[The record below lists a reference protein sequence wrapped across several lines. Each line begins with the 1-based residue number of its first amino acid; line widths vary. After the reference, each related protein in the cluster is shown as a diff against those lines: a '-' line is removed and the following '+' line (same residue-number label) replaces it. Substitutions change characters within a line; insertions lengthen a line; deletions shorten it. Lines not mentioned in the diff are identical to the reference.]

1 MAEFI
6 RVAVSSIHIGER
18 LRPIDMD
25 YAEAIAAS
33 MSEHGQISPIMIRKT
48 PAKKGTPYTL
58 VAGGYRT
65 TAATLLSWT
74 EIDAIV
80 VKADAVEAQLLEI
93 SENLYRNELNPLDR
107 AIFVMKYRELWEE
120 KHGKINPK
128 GGRPSEKHRNDYG
141 VIFAGGRE
149 LSERVKERFGFGQ
162 STYEKVTSIGKNLD
176 PVLRQAVRGTTA
188 ENDQSQ
194 LLTLAKLPREDQIA
208 VAAALKH
215 TPDVKKVLAF
225 TKPPALVTTPPA
237 PSQSIIFTKL
247 IAAWDEASE
256 ETRDS
261 FLEHI
266 GMSNTPDALMAAIRE
281 EAA

>member
-6 RVAVSSIHIGER
+6 RAAISSVHVGER

-65 TAATLLSWT
+65 TAATLLGWT

-120 KHGKINPK
+120 KHGKITR
-128 GGRPSEKHRNDYG
+128 GGDQKSKPQN
-141 VIFAGGRE
+141 AGLVFSAGRE
-149 LSERVKERFGFGQ
+149 LSKLVQERLGISQDKYERA
-162 STYEKVTSIGKNLD
+162 VSIGTRLD
-176 PVLRQAVRGTTA
+176 PVLKQAVRGTTA

-225 TKPPALVTTPPA
+225 TKPPILVATPPA
-237 PSQSIIFTKL
+237 SSQSKILTKL

-266 GMSNTPDALMAAIRE
+266 GMSDAPDALMAAIRE

>member
-6 RVAVSSIHIGER
+6 RATIAEIHIGER
-18 LRPIDMD
+18 RRPIDVEWAHGLGLMMKN
-25 YAEAIAAS
+25 E
-33 MSEHGQISPIMIRKT
+33 GQITPITVRRTPAANKGKT
-48 PAKKGTPYTL
+48 PFTL
-58 VAGGYRT
+58 VAGAHRI
-65 TAATLLSWT
+65 TAATHIGWT
-74 EIDAIV
+74 EIDAVIV
-80 VKADAVEAQLLEI
+80 DGNKVDAQLMEI
-93 SENLYRNELNPLDR
+93 AENLHRLDLNPLDR
-107 AIFVMKYRELWEE
+107 AMFVIAYRELHEE
-120 KHGKINPK
+120 KHGKIQR
-128 GGRPSEKHRNDYG
+128 GGNRKANDDDHPLLG
-141 VIFAGGRE
+141 IGQKLSARIQEE
-149 LSERVKERFGFGQ
+149 LGIGAE
-162 STYEKVTSIGKNLD
+162 TYKYAVRIGKNLD

-225 TKPPALVTTPPA
+225 TKPPVLVTTPPA
-237 PSQSIIFTKL
+237 PSQSIILTKL

>member
-1 MAEFI
+1 MADFM
-6 RVAVSSIHIGER
+6 RVAVSEIHVGER

-33 MSEHGQISPIMIRKT
+33 MSEHGQISPIMIRRT
-48 PAKKGTPYTL
+48 PAKKGTPFTL

-65 TAATLLSWT
+65 AAAGLLGWT

-120 KHGKINPK
+120 KHGKITRGGDQSAKVHDDPLLFSK
-128 GGRPSEKHRNDYG
+128 GRVLSEK
-141 VIFAGGRE
+141 VQ
-149 LSERVKERFGFGQ
+149 ERLGI
-162 STYEKVTSIGKNLD
+162 SHNTYKRAVSIGQNLD
-176 PVLRQAVRGTTA
+176 PVLKFAVRGTTA

-194 LLTLAKLPREDQIA
+194 LLQLAKLPREDQVK

-215 TPDVKKVLAF
+215 EPDVKKVLAF
-225 TKPPALVTTPPA
+225 TKPAPVSAAA
-237 PSQSIIFTKL
+237 PSQSIILTKL
-247 IAAWDEASE
+247 IAAWDEASD
-256 ETRDS
+256 ETRDG

-266 GMSNTPDALMAAIRE
+266 GMSSMPDPVMAAIRE

>member
-6 RVAVSSIHIGER
+6 RATMSEIYVGER
-18 LRPIDMD
+18 LRPIDSD
-25 YAEAIAAS
+25 YAEGIAAS
-33 MSEHGQISPIMIRKT
+33 MSEHGQISPIMIRRT

-65 TAATLLSWT
+65 TAANLLGWT
-74 EIDAIV
+74 EIDAII
-80 VKADAVEAQLLEI
+80 VKADGVEAQLLEI

-107 AIFVMKYRELWEE
+107 AIFILKYRELWEE

-128 GGRPSEKHRNDYG
+128 GGRPEKQGHDDPVFAKGRALSEK
-141 VIFAGGRE
+141 VQ
-149 LSERVKERFGFGQ
+149 ERFGFGAK
-162 STYEKVTSIGKNLD
+162 TYQRATRIGMNLD
-176 PVLRQAVRGTTA
+176 PVLRNAVRGTSA

-194 LLTLAKLPREDQIA
+194 LLKLAKLSREDQIK
-208 VAAALKH
+208 VAATLAAHL
-215 TPDVKKVLAF
+215 DVKMALAF
-225 TKPPALVTTPPA
+225 TKPPALVTP
-237 PSQSIIFTKL
+237 PSQSAILTKL

-266 GMSNTPDALMAAIRE
+266 GMSGMPDALMADIRE

>member
-6 RVAVSSIHIGER
+6 RAAISSIHVGER

-33 MSEHGQISPIMIRKT
+33 MSELGQISPIMIRKT

-65 TAATLLSWT
+65 TAATLLGWT

-120 KHGKINPK
+120 KHGKITR
-128 GGRPSEKHRNDYG
+128 GGDQKSKPQN
-141 VIFAGGRE
+141 AGLVFSAGRE
-149 LSERVKERFGFGQ
+149 LSKLVQERLGISQDKYERA
-162 STYEKVTSIGKNLD
+162 VSIGTKLD
-176 PVLRQAVRGTTA
+176 PVLKQAVRGTTA

-237 PSQSIIFTKL
+237 PSQSIILTKL

>member
-1 MAEFI
+1 MVEFI
-6 RVAVSSIHIGER
+6 RATISSIHVGER

-33 MSEHGQISPIMIRKT
+33 MSERGQISPIMIRKT
-48 PAKKGTPYTL
+48 PAKKGTPFTL

-65 TAATLLSWT
+65 TAASLLGWT
-74 EIDAIV
+74 EIDAII

-107 AIFVMKYRELWEE
+107 AIFVTKYRELHEE
-120 KHGKINPK
+120 KYGKITR
-128 GGRPSEKHRNDYG
+128 GGDQKSNRHDDG
-141 VIFAGGRE
+141 LIFSNGRE
-149 LSERVKERFGFGQ
+149 IAEKVKERFGFGQ
-162 STYEKVTSIGKNLD
+162 STYERTVRIGQNLA
-176 PVLRQAVRGTTA
+176 PELRNAVRGTAA

-194 LLTLAKLPREDQIA
+194 LLTLAKLPREDQVK
-208 VAAALKH
+208 VAAALAH
-215 TPDVKKVLAF
+215 DPDVKKALSF
-225 TKPPALVTTPPA
+225 TKPPALVGSPA
-237 PSQSIIFTKL
+237 LPSQSTILTKL

-261 FLEHI
+261 FLERI
-266 GMSNTPDALMAAIRE
+266 GLSDMPDALMAAIRE

>member
-65 TAATLLSWT
+65 TAATLLGWT

-120 KHGKINPK
+120 KHGKITR
-128 GGRPSEKHRNDYG
+128 GGDQKSKPQN
-141 VIFAGGRE
+141 AGLVFSAGRE
-149 LSERVKERFGFGQ
+149 LSKLVQERLGISQDKYERA
-162 STYEKVTSIGKNLD
+162 VSIGTKLD
-176 PVLRQAVRGTTA
+176 PVLKQAVRGTTA

-208 VAAALKH
+208 IAGALKH
-215 TPDVKKVLAF
+215 TRDVKKVLAF
-225 TKPPALVTTPPA
+225 TKPPALVATPPA
-237 PSQSIIFTKL
+237 PSQSIILTKL

>member
-1 MAEFI
+1 MAEFN
-6 RVAVSSIHIGER
+6 RVTLSSIHVGER

-58 VAGGYRT
+58 VAGGYRI
-65 TAATLLSWT
+65 TAATLLGWT

-120 KHGKINPK
+120 KHGKIK
-128 GGRPSEKHRNDYG
+128 RGGDQKSKPQD
-141 VIFAGGRE
+141 AGLVFSAGRE
-149 LSERVKERFGFGQ
+149 LSKLVQERLGISQDKYERA
-162 STYEKVTSIGKNLD
+162 VSIGTKLD

-194 LLTLAKLPREDQIA
+194 LLTLAKLPREDQIK
-208 VAAALKH
+208 VAAALAH
-215 TPDVKKVLAF
+215 EPDVKKVLAF

-237 PSQSIIFTKL
+237 ASQSTILTKL

-256 ETRDS
+256 ETRDG

>member
-6 RVAVSSIHIGER
+6 RVAVTSIHIGER

-65 TAATLLSWT
+65 TAATLLGWT

-120 KHGKINPK
+120 KHGKITR
-128 GGRPSEKHRNDYG
+128 GGDQKSKPQN
-141 VIFAGGRE
+141 AGLVFSAGRE
-149 LSERVKERFGFGQ
+149 LSKLVQERLGISQDKYERA
-162 STYEKVTSIGKNLD
+162 VSIGTKID
-176 PVLRQAVRGTTA
+176 PVLKQAVRGTTA

-194 LLTLAKLPREDQIA
+194 LLTLAKLSREDQIA

-237 PSQSIIFTKL
+237 PSQSIILTKL
-247 IAAWDEASE
+247 IAAWDEASD

-266 GMSNTPDALMAAIRE
+266 GMSNTPNALMAAIRE

>member
-1 MAEFI
+1 MAEFN
-6 RVAVSSIHIGER
+6 RVTLSSIHVGER

-65 TAATLLSWT
+65 TAATLLGWT

-120 KHGKINPK
+120 KHGKIK
-128 GGRPSEKHRNDYG
+128 RGGDQKSKPQD
-141 VIFAGGRE
+141 AGLVFSAGRE
-149 LSERVKERFGFGQ
+149 LSKLVQERLGISQDKYERA
-162 STYEKVTSIGKNLD
+162 VSIGTKLD

-194 LLTLAKLPREDQIA
+194 LLTLAKLPREDQIK
-208 VAAALKH
+208 VAAALAH
-215 TPDVKKVLAF
+215 EPDVKKVLAF

-237 PSQSIIFTKL
+237 ASQSTILTKL

-256 ETRDS
+256 ETRDG

-266 GMSNTPDALMAAIRE
+266 GMSNTPDALIAAIRE

>member
-6 RVAVSSIHIGER
+6 RATISEIHVGER
-18 LRPIDMD
+18 LRPIDLG

-33 MSEHGQISPIMIRKT
+33 MSEHGQISPIMIRRT

-65 TAATLLSWT
+65 TAANLLGWT

-80 VKADAVEAQLLEI
+80 VKADGVEAQLLEI

-120 KHGKINPK
+120 KHGKITRGGDHSAKAHDAPLLFSK
-128 GGRPSEKHRNDYG
+128 GR
-141 VIFAGGRE
+141 A
-149 LSERVKERFGFGQ
+149 LSEQVQERLGI
-162 STYEKVTSIGKNLD
+162 SHDTYKRAISIGQNID
-176 PVLRQAVRGTTA
+176 PVLRLAVRGTTA

-194 LLTLAKLPREDQIA
+194 LLKLAKLTREDQIK
-208 VAAALKH
+208 VAATLAVQ
-215 TPDVKKVLAF
+215 PDVKMALAF
-225 TKPPALVTTPPA
+225 TKPPALVTP
-237 PSQSIIFTKL
+237 PSQSAILTKL

-261 FLEHI
+261 FLEQI
-266 GMSNTPDALMAAIRE
+266 GMSGMPDALMADIRE

>member
-1 MAEFI
+1 MAEFV
-6 RVAVSSIHIGER
+6 RATVSKIFVGDR

-33 MSEHGQISPIMIRKT
+33 MSERGQISPIMIRRT
-48 PAKKGTPYTL
+48 PAKKGTPFTL

-65 TAATLLSWT
+65 TAANLLGWT
-74 EIDAIV
+74 EIDAIIV
-80 VKADAVEAQLLEI
+80 EADAVEAQLLEI

-120 KHGKINPK
+120 KNGAIKR
-128 GGRPSEKHRNDYG
+128 GGDQKSNRNDCGLIFANGRQLSEK
-141 VIFAGGRE
+141 VQ
-149 LSERVKERFGFGQ
+149 ERFGFGQ
-162 STYEKVTSIGKNLD
+162 RTYEYVTSIGKNLD
-176 PVLRQAVRGTTA
+176 PVLRQAVRGTPA
-188 ENDQSQ
+188 ENEQSQ
-194 LLTLAKLPREDQIA
+194 LIKLAKLPREDQIK

-215 TPDVKKVLAF
+215 EPDVSKVLAF
-225 TKPPALVTTPPA
+225 MKPPALVTTPAP
-237 PSQSIIFTKL
+237 PSQSAILTKL

-261 FLEHI
+261 FLEQI
-266 GMSNTPDALMAAIRE
+266 GMSGMPDALMADIRE

>member
-25 YAEAIAAS
+25 YVEAIAAS

-48 PAKKGTPYTL
+48 PARKGTPFTL

-65 TAATLLSWT
+65 TAATVLGWT

-120 KHGKINPK
+120 KHGEIKR
-128 GGRPSEKHRNDYG
+128 GRPSEKNRNDYG
-141 VIFAGGRE
+141 IIFSGGRE

-162 STYEKVTSIGKNLD
+162 STYEKVTSIGNNLD

-225 TKPPALVTTPPA
+225 TKPPALVATPPV
-237 PSQSIIFTKL
+237 PSQSTILTKL
-247 IAAWDEASE
+247 IAAWDEASD

-266 GMSNTPDALMAAIRE
+266 GMSDTPDALMAAIRE

>member
-6 RVAVSSIHIGER
+6 RATLSSIHVGER

-65 TAATLLSWT
+65 TAATLLGWT

-120 KHGKINPK
+120 KHGKIK
-128 GGRPSEKHRNDYG
+128 RGGDQKSKPQD
-141 VIFAGGRE
+141 AGLVFSAGRE
-149 LSERVKERFGFGQ
+149 LSKLVQERLGISQDKYERA
-162 STYEKVTSIGKNLD
+162 VSIGTKLD

-194 LLTLAKLPREDQIA
+194 LLTLAKLPREDQVK

-215 TPDVKKVLAF
+215 EPDVKKVLAF

-237 PSQSIIFTKL
+237 SSQSIILTKL

-266 GMSNTPDALMAAIRE
+266 GMSDTPDALMAAIRE